1 MKAPIPKHEEDLIHE
16 YIMRTYLLDILESDR
31 QIIKAASFKLHEPY
45 LHLVEEVLKKVRID
59 LRDMKAEMNKLKIKV
74 TDQKRV
80 NEDFVQYDY
89 FAHGYRGYNRYWDAA
104 LKMKGT
110 RLLENYFNGFRT

>member
-1 MKAPIPKHEEDLIHE
+1 MKAPIPKYEEDLIHE
-16 YIMRTYLLDILESDR
+16 YIVRTYLIDILENDLNVINQSN
-31 QIIKAASFKLHEPY
+31 FKLHEPY
-45 LHLVEEVLKKVRID
+45 THLVEHVLKKIRFE
-59 LRDMKAEMNKLKIKV
+59 LRDMKAEMKKLKIKV

-104 LKMKGT
+104 LKMHGT
-110 RLLENYFNGFRT
+110 RLLAKLQ